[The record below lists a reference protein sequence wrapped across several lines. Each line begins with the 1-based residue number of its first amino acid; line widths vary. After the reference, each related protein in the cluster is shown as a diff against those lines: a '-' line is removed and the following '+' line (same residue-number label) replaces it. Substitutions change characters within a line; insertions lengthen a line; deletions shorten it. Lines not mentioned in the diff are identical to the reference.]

1 MILNFFLVTLW
12 QVTDLNIWYCKIQF
26 RKRKKHSCRRERC
39 ENGEKKKIHQT
50 NSLLLATPIF
60 LPAIVLRNMRYSKL
74 DISRRCHFCVMLEE
88 RINCLGDII
97 EARLLPRKIK
107 NRWKFVIFILRH
119 ENKIKDQS
127 DAANAEKMRTAT
139 VQCRIWLQRQR
150 EVTLWWF
157 A

>member
-1 MILNFFLVTLW
+1 
-12 QVTDLNIWYCKIQF
+12 
-26 RKRKKHSCRRERC
+26 
-39 ENGEKKKIHQT
+39 
-50 NSLLLATPIF
+50 
-60 LPAIVLRNMRYSKL
+60 MRYSKL

-139 VQCRIWLQRQR
+139 VQCRI
-150 EVTLWWF
+150 
-157 A
+157 